1 MDILKQPLFRYMDC
15 IELYVPNIQQGIE
28 YYCNSL
34 GLRVIW
40 KSDTAAGLG
49 MSEGITEIVIQN
61 ERNFQSVDIKVDLVT
76 DAVKE
81 IERAGGQIVYGPF
94 DVKIGKCAVVKDP
107 WNNQYVILDTTKGTY
122 ITDNDGNIIGQNEPS
137 KKNKEAER

>member
-1 MDILKQPLFRYMDC
+1 MDILKQPLFRNIDC
-15 IELYVPNIQQGIE
+15 IQFYIPNIQEGME

-40 KSDTAAGLG
+40 KSDSAVGLG

-61 ERNFQSVDIKVDLVT
+61 ERNTQEIDIKVNSVT
-76 DAVKE
+76 DAIIE

-94 DVKIGKCAVVKDP
+94 DIKIGKCAVVKDP
-107 WNNQYVILDTTKGTY
+107 WNNQYVILDTTKGTF
-122 ITDNDGNIIGQNEPS
+122 ITDNEGNIIGQNES
-137 KKNKEAER
+137 SNNII